1 MLIAGIVGGID
12 KAQTAD
18 LIYSIISLAGV
29 RISVIDS
36 GSIVELDKNKFK
48 AYIEELKKSETY
60 ILLIKID
67 VQDIEKDFFDNLH
80 FDIMLYTDKADDLYS
95 TDDERYAMLMR
106 KVFSMV
112 DERGTLIVNAD
123 DVDGIAFLKG
133 MKYYTVTYGFNRKS
147 SVTTS
152 SMGDNVFKDGF
163 IYCLQRSITAK
174 NGLVFEPQEYKL
186 DFGHRKYD
194 GRIILAA
201 VTFVLVCGIDVF
213 K

>member
-1 MLIAGIVGGID
+1 MFITGIVGGVD

-18 LIYSIISLAGV
+18 LICSIFSSAGEK
-29 RISVIDS
+29 ISVIDS
-36 GSIVELDKNKFK
+36 GSIAGLDKKKLNY
-48 AYIEELKKSETY
+48 YIEELRKNQTY
-60 ILLIKID
+60 VLLIKTDIR
-67 VQDIEKDFFDNLH
+67 DIEKDFFENLN

-95 TDDERYAMLMR
+95 VDDKHYIALMR

-112 DERGTLIVNAD
+112 DEKGTLIVNAD
-123 DVDGIAFLKG
+123 DVDSIAFLEG
-133 MKYYTVTYGFNRKS
+133 MKYYTITYGFNRKS

-186 DFGHRKYD
+186 NIDQHKYD
-194 GRIILAA
+194 ARNILAA
-201 VTFVLVCGIDVF
+201 VTFVLVCGIDIF

>member
-12 KAQTAD
+12 KTQTAD
-18 LIYSIISLAGV
+18 LIYSIISSAGV

-36 GSIVELDKNKFK
+36 GSIAELNKNKFK

-67 VQDIEKDFFDNLH
+67 VRDIEKDFFDNMH

-95 TDDERYAMLMR
+95 IDDERYAVLMR
-106 KVFSMV
+106 KVFSRV

-123 DVDGIAFLKG
+123 DVDSIAFLKG

-152 SMGDNVFKDGF
+152 SMGDKVFKDGF

-186 DFGHRKYD
+186 DFSHCKYD
-194 GRIILAA
+194 GRTILAA

-213 K
+213 E